1 LGYSLFKTITM
12 RLYFLLIAAFL
23 PVAALKAQFPQ
34 KFNYQ
39 AVVRNN
45 AGTIVAGQAISL
57 RFSIRDGAATGTV
70 QYQETQAAT
79 TNNFGLVNLQVGG
92 GTVVSGSF
100 AGITWGAGAKFLEVE
115 ADISGGS
122 NYNPLATV
130 ELVAVPYAVQAD
142 RARNFSGA
150 LTGEVTGAQNAT
162 IISANAV
169 TNTKIANNAITST
182 KIAAGTLVRSLN
194 GIRDDIQLAAGTGTT
209 MDITGNTI
217 TINGN
222 EGDITGI
229 TAGAGLQGGGNNG
242 AVALSVLHGG
252 NGVQNSVARSDHDHV
267 GQSWTA
273 ATGSV
278 LTMYANS
285 PGSIGLNTYSY
296 ATSFS
301 GAAISGQVLDGT
313 GQSVGVFGNT
323 LSNNFNSAGVFGQA
337 YTAGTAKG
345 VWGLANGNNTF
356 GIFGQAVGAASFAG
370 YFQGRVHV
378 NGLLSKSAGSFKID
392 HPLDPSNKYLSHSFV
407 ESPDMMNIYNGNAL
421 LDANGESTV
430 ILPDYFEALNIEF
443 RYQLTAIGK
452 PSPGLYISEEIKG
465 NRFRIAGGVAG
476 GKVSWMVTGI
486 RNDPYARANRIAVT
500 ESKPA
505 HERGTLLYDG
515 SNTQTRQAI
524 RARGVMPPAEQN
536 Q

>member
-1 LGYSLFKTITM
+1 M

-45 AGTIVAGQAISL
+45 AGTIVAGQAIGL
-57 RFSIRDGAATGTV
+57 RFSIRDGAANGAI
-70 QYQETQAAT
+70 QYQETQSAT
-79 TNNFGLVNLQVGG
+79 TNNFGLVNIQVGG
-92 GTVVSGSF
+92 GTVVTGSF
-100 AGITWGAGAKFLEVE
+100 AAITWGAGSKFLEVE
-115 ADISGGS
+115 ADINGGS
-122 NYNPLATV
+122 NYTPLATV

-150 LTGEVTGAQNAT
+150 LAGEITGAQSAT
-162 IISANAV
+162 VISNNAV

-182 KIAAGTLVRSLN
+182 KIATGTVVRSVN

-209 MDITGNTI
+209 MEVTGNTI

-222 EGDITGI
+222 EGDITGV
-229 TAGAGLQGGGNNG
+229 TAGAGLQGGGTNG
-242 AVALSVLHGG
+242 AVALSVVHGG
-252 NGVQNSVARSDHDHV
+252 NGAQNSVARSDHNHV

-273 ATGSV
+273 PTGSV
-278 LTMYANS
+278 LTMFANAAN
-285 PGSIGLNTYSY
+285 SIGLNVYSY

-301 GAAISGQVLDGT
+301 GAAISAQVLGGT

-323 LSNNFNSAGVFGQA
+323 TSTDANAAGVFGQA
-337 YTAGTAKG
+337 YGNGPAKG
-345 VWGLANGNNTF
+345 VWGLAHGSNTF
-356 GIFGQAVGAASFAG
+356 GIFGQAAGAGSFAG
-370 YFQGRVHV
+370 YFEGRVHV
-378 NGLLSKSAGSFKID
+378 NGTLSKAAGSFKID

-407 ESPDMMNIYNGNAL
+407 ESPDMMNVYNGNAV
-421 LDANGESTV
+421 LDARGETTV
-430 ILPDYFEALNIEF
+430 ILPDYFEALNVEF

-452 PSPGLYISEEIKG
+452 PSPGLYISEEIQG
-465 NRFRIAGGVAG
+465 NRFRIAGGAAG

-486 RNDPYARANRIAVT
+486 RNDPYASANRIAVT
-500 ESKPA
+500 EDKPA
-505 HERGTLLYDG
+505 HERGTLLYDRAKA
-515 SNTQTRQAI
+515 QTRQAA
-524 RARGVMPPAEQN
+524 RARGEMPPAEQK